1 MNNKADSAAVVR
13 GADQAPMW
21 WEGTQ
26 IPLTGSLLEAA
37 ILAPEDTAEIR
48 VQHLRR
54 ACIQRY
60 DKGLRRISMQRAK
73 IVTDSYKTTDGEHP
87 AVRRAKA
94 ISSVFERIDIPL
106 MPLQL
111 FLGTPGSD
119 LHTLEIHPEFLN
131 FVEDEEGVQDGR
143 HDLRL
148 RVFRGGTLD
157 KYLLHDED
165 LHIYETEVLPY
176 WKSRSSGAHIGR
188 ELKHNYP
195 EAWFYMT
202 HSGAYAYK
210 LGGPLYHTIQDYR
223 TILEIGLAGVIEG
236 LEARIREIADSKISS
251 FSQIERVNIY
261 RSSIIV
267 AKGLISYALR
277 SSKLAQQAAA
287 KEADPERKAELQEM
301 ARICQKVPQQPAGSW
316 HEALQ
321 SLHFLH
327 MATGL
332 AEGGNAHSVGR
343 FDQYMYPFL
352 DRDLK
357 QGIIDLKKAQELLE
371 CFFLKWN
378 ESQTAPIVQ
387 VMDGVGNN
395 DKLTI
400 GGIDSNGNDVTNT
413 LSHMVLEAHAHVH
426 LTDPNISVRLHR
438 YTPDDLLKR
447 TLEVIRLGGGLPIL
461 ISDEAIIPALVANGV
476 SLDEARNY
484 ADLGCQEN
492 VTDPNCCTG
501 SDTHGHNNAGWFNLV
516 KPIELAIHDG
526 INPANGVQVGPKTGN
541 PADFSMFSEFSAA
554 VKKQYEAAV
563 RTNVILNDIV
573 EYVYARYFP
582 CVFHNLMHPGPRE
595 KGVSINAG
603 GCKYNWTGSLAVG
616 TANIGDIMS
625 AVDYLVYERKECSWD
640 TLIRAL
646 NDDWQGHEEL
656 RKRCIEAPKYGTDDD
671 WADRHLRDVLN
682 IFFRAYE
689 SYPTPRGGRFVCGL
703 ISMASYV
710 DLGKATAATP
720 DGRKKGEPLADSTA
734 PSVYAKPSGLI
745 SAHRSATKAIDTVHT
760 VNGIT
765 FNQRLTLSSVISD
778 RGLSKWADLVRAF
791 VETGG
796 QSVQYS
802 VADSETLVEA
812 QKHPEGYADLVVRVG
827 GYSAHFVELDKE
839 IQDTI
844 IMRTAGQM

>member
-1 MNNKADSAAVVR
+1 VR
-13 GADQAPMW
+13 NQGESMSIIDRAERQPMW
-21 WEGTQ
+21 WERTQ
-26 IPLTGSLLEAA
+26 VPWNGRLFETA
-37 ILAPEDTAEIR
+37 ILHPDDAAQMRI
-48 VQHLRR
+48 QKLRGL
-54 ACIQRY
+54 CTQRY
-60 DKGLRRISMQRAK
+60 DNGRRRISMQRAR
-73 IVTDSYKTTDGEHP
+73 IVTDSYKTTAGEHP
-87 AVRRAKA
+87 AIRRAKA
-94 ISSVFERIDIPL
+94 ITSVFERIDIPSA
-106 MPLQL
+106 PYQL
-111 FLGTPGSD
+111 FLGSPSSA

-148 RVFRGGTLD
+148 RVFRGGEMD
-157 KYLLHDED
+157 KYVLNDED
-165 LHIYETEVLPY
+165 LHVYETEVLPY
-176 WKSRSSGAHIGR
+176 WRNRSSGAYIGR
-188 ELKHNYP
+188 ELKNNYP
-195 EAWFYMT
+195 DAWFYMT
-202 HSGAYAYK
+202 HADAYAYK

-223 TILEIGLAGVIEG
+223 TILEIGLAGIIER
-236 LEARIREIADSKISS
+236 LEAHIREIVNSKISS
-251 FSQIERVNIY
+251 LKQIERVNLY
-261 RSSIIV
+261 QSSIIV

-277 SSKLAQQAAA
+277 CSKQAEDEVE
-287 KEADPERKAELQEM
+287 KEQDPERAAELLEM
-301 ARICQKVPQQPAGSW
+301 ARICRKVPEQPASSW

-352 DRDLK
+352 ERDLK
-357 QGIIDLKKAQELLE
+357 ERNVELKRAQELLE

-378 ESQTAPIVQ
+378 ESQTAPIVRS
-387 VMDGVGNN
+387 MDGVGNN

-400 GGIDSNGNDVTNT
+400 GGVDSNGNDVTNM
-413 LSHMVLEAHAHVH
+413 LSYMVLEGHAHVH
-426 LTDPNISVRLHR
+426 LTDPNISVRLHKN
-438 YTPDDLLKR
+438 TPDDFLKK

-461 ISDEAIIPALVANGV
+461 ISDEAIIPALIANGV

-492 VTDPNCCTG
+492 ITDPNCCTD

-516 KPIELAIHDG
+516 KPIELAIHNG
-526 INPANGVQVGPKTGN
+526 INPVNGVQVGPKTGH
-541 PADFSMFSEFSAA
+541 PAGFKTFADFSGA
-554 VKKQYEAAV
+554 VKKQYELAV
-563 RTNVILNDIV
+563 RTNVILNDVV
-573 EYVYARYFP
+573 EYVYARHFP
-582 CVFHNLMHPGPRE
+582 CVFHNLMHAGPRE
-595 KGVSINAG
+595 KGITINAG

-625 AVDYLVYERKECSWD
+625 AIDSLVYEKKECSWD

-646 NDDWQGHEEL
+646 KNDWQGYEEL
-656 RKRCIEAPKYGTDDD
+656 RSRCIGAPKYGTDDD
-671 WADRHLRDVLN
+671 WADKHLRDVLN

-703 ISMASYV
+703 ISMASYI
-710 DLGKATAATP
+710 DLGKATGATP
-720 DGRKKGEPLADSTA
+720 DGRKKGDPLADSIA
-734 PSVYAKPSGLI
+734 PSVFARSKGLI
-745 SAHRSATKAIDTVHT
+745 SAHRSATKAIDTIHT

-765 FNQRLTLSSVISD
+765 FNQRLTLSSVLSE
-778 RGLSKWADLVRAF
+778 RGLNKWADLVRAY

-802 VADSETLVEA
+802 VADSETLVDA
-812 QKHPEGYADLVVRVG
+812 QKHPERYSDLIVRVG

-844 IMRTAGQM
+844 IMRTTGEL